1 MAIKAL
7 KHDGNYPKGQTIVVE
22 ETDRHLQV
30 LVSLLLLAQRTRL
43 YLFSELGLGT
53 LTWENCLE
61 APKPA
66 ARRQSDPRDVDW
78 QQGLNHTYNR
88 DITIQDR
95 RPSVRRSGSKV
106 LHKLTC
112 NLTTLPSSIVVPVYL
127 AKRSRSPPASSR
139 VIIEDHTIRLSQPF
153 LTQSAPPVAQSGRHL
168 LSTGPRAAQISLEE
182 FSSGA
187 PRSSPP
193 VPQGVL
199 RQYLKEFS
207 GEVLRQYSKE
217 FSGEVLCQYS
227 KEFSARTPIRIQIP
241 LAESADK
248 INFIG
253 VWPPDVNF
261 PWWATIRGS
270 VLSLAPTVTKST
282 ISSVRSPAKTG
293 SGVPRPS
300 STWVKVPSDAS

>member
-1 MAIKAL
+1 MYRQEIQSITTCTEL
-7 KHDGNYPKGQTIVVE
+7 DG
-22 ETDRHLQV
+22 
-30 LVSLLLLAQRTRL
+30 
-43 YLFSELGLGT
+43 
-53 LTWENCLE
+53 
-61 APKPA
+61 
-66 ARRQSDPRDVDW
+66 
-78 QQGLNHTYNR
+78 
-88 DITIQDR
+88 
-95 RPSVRRSGSKV
+95 
-106 LHKLTC
+106 
-112 NLTTLPSSIVVPVYL
+112 
-127 AKRSRSPPASSR
+127 
-139 VIIEDHTIRLSQPF
+139 
-153 LTQSAPPVAQSGRHL
+153 
-168 LSTGPRAAQISLEE
+168 AAQISLEE

-270 VLSLAPTVTKST
+270 VLSVRLHQAIKCSVEDVTE
-282 ISSVRSPAKTG
+282 
-293 SGVPRPS
+293 
-300 STWVKVPSDAS
+300 